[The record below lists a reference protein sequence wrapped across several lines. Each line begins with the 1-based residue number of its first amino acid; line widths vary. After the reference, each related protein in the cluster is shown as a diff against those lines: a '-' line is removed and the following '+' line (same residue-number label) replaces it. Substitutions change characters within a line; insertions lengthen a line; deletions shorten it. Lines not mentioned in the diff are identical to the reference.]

1 MALGKNIKLLRERLG
16 LSQYELSEKTNGEIS
31 QGAISA
37 LEKRDSKSS
46 EFTATLAKALNVS
59 IAELLNGGQHA
70 AKQNLQNYE
79 VSPIDA
85 RLNTVPLISWV
96 QAGAFT
102 EAIEDLA
109 NAERIA
115 TDAKIKPRTYA
126 LRVTGDSMLPLFP
139 PGMILIVDPEM
150 AAIHG
155 DYVIAK
161 NGDNEATFKQLIKD
175 GADWYLKPLNPQYPI
190 KSTANIDIIGVVVQA
205 QSVTKFK

>member
-1 MALGKNIKLLRERLG
+1 MNLKETRVLRLK
-16 LSQYELSEKTNGEIS
+16 QFID
-31 QGAISA
+31 A
-37 LEKRDSKSS
+37 
-46 EFTATLAKALNVS
+46 
-59 IAELLNGGQHA
+59 NGGQ
-70 AKQNLQNYE
+70 AKVSKKYGVDASYLSQIVNGFGSFGEKSARKLEFTFALPAYHFDKLETNQNLANYE
-79 VSPIDA
+79 VLPIEP

-102 EAIEDLA
+102 EAIEDLS

-139 PGMILIVDPEM
+139 PGMILIIDPEI

-190 KSTANIDIIGVVVQA
+190 KSASNIDIIGVVVQA